1 LYNGLN
7 DLPGRPGKWRTAMP
21 HEHHLFQFNCDA
33 VLFDLDGVLVDSRHC
48 VERHWLEWA
57 SQHHLNPDKVLHYA
71 HGRRTVETIRLVA
84 PHLDAEREATELEA
98 GEAYDTDGLVK
109 IPGALELLQSIP
121 PDAWGIATSGTH
133 ATASTRLAFGG
144 LPVPDVLISGEDV
157 VAGKPD
163 PEPYLFAALMLGVKP
178 TSCVVIEDAPAGIQ
192 AGHAAGMHVV
202 GVISSAYLA
211 EELSQAEVVV
221 RKLGDIEVFQ
231 AQVPGQAR
239 LIVRVKGI

>member
-1 LYNGLN
+1 M
-7 DLPGRPGKWRTAMP
+7 A
-21 HEHHLFQFNCDA
+21 HEPHLFQFNCDA
-33 VLFDLDGVLVDSRHC
+33 VLFDLDGVLVESRHC

-57 SQHHLNPDKVLHYA
+57 SQHHLNKDKVLHYA
-71 HGRRTVETIRLVA
+71 HGRRTIETIHLVA

-98 GEAYDTDGLVK
+98 GEANDTAGLVK

-121 PDAWGIATSGTH
+121 PDAWGIATSVTH

-144 LPVPDVLISGEDV
+144 LPVPDVLISSEDV
-157 VAGKPD
+157 VSGKPD

-178 TSCVVIEDAPAGIQ
+178 TNCVVIEDAPAGIQ
-192 AGHAAGMHVV
+192 AGNAAGMRVV
-202 GVISSAYLA
+202 GVISSAYPA
-211 EELSQAEVVV
+211 EELNQAKVVV

-231 AQVPGQAR
+231 APISAQSR